1 MFNNIFITI
10 VFFILDHFI
19 LVLLINLIGAIII
32 KYAYDKWRNKLI
44 ASDVRYMSL
53 MILISLASMLILF
66 IIVIVYVMSIF
77 ILYFHEIGKFTGK
90 W

>member
-1 MFNNIFITI
+1 MLNNIFFTI

-19 LVLLINLIGAIII
+19 IMLIFNAISLLIM
-32 KYAYDKWRNKLI
+32 KYVYNKWHNKLL
-44 ASDVRYMSL
+44 ATDMRYPSL
-53 MILISLASMLILF
+53 IIFISLFIMLMLF
-66 IIVIVYVMSIF
+66 LIVIIYVMSIF

>member
-1 MFNNIFITI
+1 MLNTIFFTT

-19 LVLLINLIGAIII
+19 LLLSFNLISLMVM
-32 KYAYDKWRNKLI
+32 KYAYNKWRDKLQSTDI
-44 ASDVRYMSL
+44 RYLSL
-53 MILISLASMLILF
+53 IILILLIIMLILF
-66 IIVIVYVMSIF
+66 LITVIYVVSIF